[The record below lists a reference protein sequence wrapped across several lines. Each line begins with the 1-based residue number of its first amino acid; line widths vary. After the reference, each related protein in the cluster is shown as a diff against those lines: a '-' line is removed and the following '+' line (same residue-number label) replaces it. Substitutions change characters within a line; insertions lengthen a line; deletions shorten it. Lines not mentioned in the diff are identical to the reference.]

1 MTISPPITAHL
12 GPGPVISGQEVRLQN
27 SDTVPYSRLM
37 CSKNPMAAKI
47 FENNENICYVPHI
60 LTVQGVPLVGVEA
73 GGDLGDGEEVIL
85 LHLPLQTRLLQQ
97 GTV

>member
-1 MTISPPITAHL
+1 
-12 GPGPVISGQEVRLQN
+12 
-27 SDTVPYSRLM
+27 
-37 CSKNPMAAKI
+37 MAAKI

-73 GGDLGDGEEVIL
+73 GGDLGDGEEIIL

>member
-73 GGDLGDGEEVIL
+73 GWHLGDGEEIIL

>member
-1 MTISPPITAHL
+1 M
-12 GPGPVISGQEVRLQN
+12 QN

-73 GGDLGDGEEVIL
+73 GGDLGDGEEIIL
-85 LHLPLQTRLLQQ
+85 LHLALQTRLLQQ
-97 GTV
+97 GAV